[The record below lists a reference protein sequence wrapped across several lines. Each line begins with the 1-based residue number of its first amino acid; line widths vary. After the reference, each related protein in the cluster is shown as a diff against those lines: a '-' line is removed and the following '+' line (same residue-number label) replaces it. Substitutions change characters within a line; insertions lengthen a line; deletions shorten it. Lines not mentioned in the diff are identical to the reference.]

1 MQKFPSREKIAAAI
15 AHVAQGLVERDAQSR
30 LLVLAALCGEHILF
44 IGPPGTAKSELARR
58 LNAVVGGRFFERL
71 LTRFTVPEELFGP
84 LSLEALDEG
93 RYERDT
99 EGYLPTASVAFLDE
113 VFKAN
118 SAILN
123 ALLGILNERR
133 FDQGSS
139 RIDVPLVSLV
149 GASNEIPTEEA
160 LQAFHD
166 RFLFRCLVNPV
177 SDDGFGQLL
186 ETKLGGIDSAPHL
199 SVASLVEAQTA
210 AGGIQLAEDVRLA
223 LFQLREFARDRG
235 IEISDRRWV
244 RIVRALRIAAACD
257 GRSEVALSDLH
268 LLQFL
273 VGEQSE
279 QQQEIVEWCL
289 ALLGAAHAVDP
300 ERLARVVD
308 AFEKQI
314 DLEAGATELAF
325 DDSGKLSLMQG
336 LAGASEEQVAAAA
349 PRMSAFSRRKRFS
362 ASHIGARIDQID
374 TVLEQ
379 TRNQLEQ
386 GADHRETLLSQF
398 RASLWVSPHLIARVA
413 TTLDENQARVAA
425 QCRRLEEVRAA
436 YTALPLAEHDD
447 GQVPGPVGA
456 QA

>member
-1 MQKFPSREKIAAAI
+1 MQKAPSREKIAAAI
-15 AHVAQGLVERDAQSR
+15 AHVAQGLVERDAHSR
-30 LLVLAALCGEHILF
+30 LLVLAALCGEHLLF

-84 LSLEALDEG
+84 LSLAALDEG

-99 EGYLPTASVAFLDE
+99 DGYLPTASVAFLDE

-123 ALLGILNERR
+123 ALLGLLNERR
-133 FDQGSS
+133 FDKGAD

-149 GASNEIPTEEA
+149 GASNETPTEEA

-166 RFLFRCLVNPV
+166 RFLFRCLVSPV
-177 SDDGFGQLL
+177 SDQGFAQLL
-186 ETKLGGIDSAPHL
+186 DTDLGQIDPAPHL
-199 SVASLVEAQTA
+199 SAASLVEAQSA
-210 AGGIQLAEDVRLA
+210 AGAIELPEDVRLA
-223 LFQLREFARDRG
+223 LFQLREFARGRG

-257 GRSEVALSDLH
+257 GRRKVELSDLH

-273 VGEQSE
+273 VGEHAE
-279 QQQEIVEWCL
+279 QQQQVVEWCL
-289 ALLGAAHAVDP
+289 GVLGAAHMVDSQ
-300 ERLARVVD
+300 RLARVVD
-308 AFEKQI
+308 AFDKQI
-314 DLEAGATELAF
+314 DLEAAATELAF

-336 LAGASEEQVAAAA
+336 LAGASEEQLAAAA

-362 ASHIGARIDQID
+362 ASHIGARVGQID
-374 TVLEQ
+374 AVLDEM
-379 TRNQLEQ
+379 RSHLVQ
-386 GADHRETLLSQF
+386 GASHRETILGQL
-398 RASLWVSPHLIARVA
+398 RASLWVSPDLIDRIAA
-413 TTLDENQARVAA
+413 TLDESHARVVA

-436 YTALPLAEHDD
+436 YADLPLAEQDD
-447 GQVPGPVGA
+447 GRVPEPVGA